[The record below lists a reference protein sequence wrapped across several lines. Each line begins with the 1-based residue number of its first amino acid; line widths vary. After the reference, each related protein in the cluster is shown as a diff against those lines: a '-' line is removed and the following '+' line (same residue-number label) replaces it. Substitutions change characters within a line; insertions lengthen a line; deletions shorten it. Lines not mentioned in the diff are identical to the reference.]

1 MGRNKQISCNIC
13 SKAMRNDNLARHIKN
28 HTDFSLEDP
37 EQICKSILE
46 DVINDIP
53 NKDETSM
60 YKRKDPHSNGLDES
74 QGDEIDDEEL
84 DQMIVNDDYEYT
96 KKRKL
101 GEKVY
106 KIINN
111 REARQ
116 QSLRPEFKEAL
127 DLYLKTSVES
137 FPNNIEFKPW
147 QLSILEEV
155 EIPTKRKIIWVLGKS
170 CGEGKTWLQNYI
182 EYKYGDRRVVSGI
195 SLQTK
200 SGNIT
205 HALTKHP
212 LATADIFLFNI
223 GKSVDT
229 LTEINYDMLEGIK
242 DGKLFTSKYDSQRL
256 KIRVPNVVMVFSN
269 DEPNTTKLAKDRWK
283 LFSIESDQL
292 KEYSI

>member
-1 MGRNKQISCNIC
+1 MT
-13 SKAMRNDNLARHIKN
+13 DN
-28 HTDFSLEDP
+28 
-37 EQICKSILE
+37 
-46 DVINDIP
+46 
-53 NKDETSM
+53 
-60 YKRKDPHSNGLDES
+60 
-74 QGDEIDDEEL
+74 
-84 DQMIVNDDYEYT
+84 EYT

-101 GEKVY
+101 GSQVSKLIHKNGY
-106 KIINN
+106 HPD
-111 REARQ
+111 
-116 QSLRPEFKEAL
+116 SLTPEYKEAL
-127 DLYLKTSVES
+127 DPQLKKRMES
-137 FPNNIEFKPW
+137 FPENIEFKPW

-155 EIPTKRKIIWVLGKS
+155 DIPTKRKIIWVVGKS

-182 EYKYGDRRVVSGI
+182 RYKYEDRRVMSGI

-212 LATADIFLFNI
+212 LSTADIFLFNI

>member
-1 MGRNKQISCNIC
+1 MQIFPW
-13 SKAMRNDNLARHIKN
+13 K
-28 HTDFSLEDP
+28 T
-37 EQICKSILE
+37 QICKSILE
-46 DVINDIP
+46 DIINDLP
-53 NKDETSM
+53 NKKSSKEETSM

-74 QGDEIDDEEL
+74 PDDEIDDEEL

-101 GEKVY
+101 GGKVY

-137 FPNNIEFKPW
+137 FPDNIEFKPW
-147 QLSILEEV
+147 QLSILEEA
-155 EIPTKRKIIWVLGKS
+155 EIPTKRKIIWVVGKS

-212 LATADIFLFNI
+212 LITADIFLFNI
-223 GKSVDT
+223 PKSVDT
-229 LTEINYDMLEGIK
+229 STEINYEMLESIK
-242 DGKLFTSKYDSQRL
+242 DGELFASKYNSQRITVNTPNILMVFNNDGPYTSKQANGIYSLL
-256 KIRVPNVVMVFSN
+256 KMTS
-269 DEPNTTKLAKDRWK
+269 
-283 LFSIESDQL
+283 
-292 KEYSI
+292 

>member
-1 MGRNKQISCNIC
+1 
-13 SKAMRNDNLARHIKN
+13 MRSDHLKRHMKK
-28 HTDFSLEDP
+28 HVDFSSEDP

-46 DVINDIP
+46 DVINDIH

-60 YKRKDPHSNGLDES
+60 YRKKPRLNDMNSDGMDES
-74 QGDEIDDEEL
+74 PGDEIDEIEL
-84 DQMIVNDDYEYT
+84 RNTVLYHNHEH
-96 KKRKL
+96 KRKL
-101 GEKVY
+101 KLGKALH
-106 KIINN
+106 KIVIND
-111 REARQ
+111 EVDED
-116 QSLRPEFKEAL
+116 SLIPEHKEAF
-127 DLYLKTSVES
+127 DLYLKKSVDS
-137 FPNNIEFKPW
+137 FPENVEFKPW

-155 EIPTKRKIIWVLGKS
+155 EIPTKRKIIWVVGKS

-242 DGKLFTSKYDSQRL
+242 DGKLFTSKYDSQRI
-256 KIRVPNVVMVFSN
+256 KVNTPNIVMVFSN
-269 DEPNTTKLAKDRWK
+269 DEPNTSKLAKDRWK
-283 LFSIESDQL
+283 LFFIENDQL
-292 KEYSI
+292 KERNP

>member
-1 MGRNKQISCNIC
+1 
-13 SKAMRNDNLARHIKN
+13 MRSDHLKRHMKKHI
-28 HTDFSLEDP
+28 DLSSEDP

-60 YKRKDPHSNGLDES
+60 YKRKDPHSDGMDDS
-74 QGDEIDDEEL
+74 PGDEIEEKEL
-84 DQMIVNDDYEYT
+84 DKILAHLDNEYT

-101 GEKVY
+101 GSQVSKLIHKNGY
-106 KIINN
+106 HPD
-111 REARQ
+111 
-116 QSLRPEFKEAL
+116 SLTPEYKEAL
-127 DLYLKTSVES
+127 DLHLKKRVAS
-137 FPNNIEFKPW
+137 FPENIEFKPW

-155 EIPTKRKIIWVLGKS
+155 DIPTKRKIIWVVGKS

-182 EYKYGDRRVVSGI
+182 RYKYGDRRVVSGI

-212 LATADIFLFNI
+212 LSTADIFLFNI

-242 DGKLFTSKYDSQRL
+242 DGELFTSKYDSQR
-256 KIRVPNVVMVFSN
+256 ITVNTPNILMVFSN
-269 DEPNTTKLAKDRWK
+269 DAPNTSRLAKDRWK
-283 LFSIESDQL
+283 LFFIENDQL
-292 KEYSI
+292 KECNI